1 MKCPMCRQDVSCL
14 LPLYSRA
21 ETTQEQNDDLNRVFA
36 AVQTY
41 NRRFSGAPRNVS
53 LSNHFSWNFINLINL
68 FFYYLVLGL
77 YFGYTDS
84 TTSRHKR
91 VVHVQRS

>member
-21 ETTQEQNDDLNRVFA
+21 ETTQQQNDDLTRVFA
-36 AVQTY
+36 AVQSY

-53 LSNHFSWNFINLINL
+53 LSNHLFNGISDLII
-68 FFYYLVLGL
+68 FFVC
-77 YFGYTDS
+77 
-84 TTSRHKR
+84 
-91 VVHVQRS
+91 